1 MNEPMNEQ
9 DREVL
14 NAQRKEQDKEMI
26 DAQSK
31 EQDKAVLD
39 AQSKDQSKELINEQS
54 KAQSKDQSIAQIH
67 ENQRRICDKYGLPAQ
82 APEAMVALAIGS
94 LDQSPIYGTRIDLP
108 ENGTISWFIH
118 CGAHSDASDFYQP
131 LHAAHLAELLPQV
144 LAYLALPSGTKFI
157 LDRAGYEDVWREG

>member
-9 DREVL
+9 DREVV

-31 EQDKAVLD
+31 EQDKEVID
-39 AQSKDQSKELINEQS
+39 AQSNEQSKDQST
-54 KAQSKDQSIAQIH
+54 DQSITQIH

>member
-82 APEAMVALAIGS
+82 APEDMVALAIGS

>member
-9 DREVL
+9 DKEVL

-31 EQDKAVLD
+31 EQDKEVID

-54 KAQSKDQSIAQIH
+54 KDQSKDQSSAQIH

-82 APEAMVALAIGS
+82 APEDMVALAIGS

-131 LHAAHLAELLPQV
+131 LHAAHLTELLPQV

>member
-26 DAQSK
+26 DAQRK
-31 EQDKAVLD
+31 EQDKEVID
-39 AQSKDQSKELINEQS
+39 EQSKE
-54 KAQSKDQSIAQIH
+54 QSKDQSIAQIH

-82 APEAMVALAIGS
+82 APEDMVALAIGS

>member
-9 DREVL
+9 DKKVV

-26 DAQSK
+26 DAQNK
-31 EQDKAVLD
+31 EQ
-39 AQSKDQSKELINEQS
+39 SMELINEQS
-54 KAQSKDQSIAQIH
+54 KDQSTDQSITQIH

>member
-1 MNEPMNEQ
+1 MN
-9 DREVL
+9 
-14 NAQRKEQDKEMI
+14 EQDKEMI

-31 EQDKAVLD
+31 EQ
-39 AQSKDQSKELINEQS
+39 SKELINEQS
-54 KAQSKDQSIAQIH
+54 KDQSIAQIQ

-82 APEAMVALAIGS
+82 APEDMVALAIGS

-131 LHAAHLAELLPQV
+131 LHAAHLTELLPQV

>member
-1 MNEPMNEQ
+1 MN
-9 DREVL
+9 
-14 NAQRKEQDKEMI
+14 EQDKEMI

-39 AQSKDQSKELINEQS
+39 AQSKEQD
-54 KAQSKDQSIAQIH
+54 KAVLDAQSKDQSIAQIH

-82 APEAMVALAIGS
+82 APEDMVALAIGS

-131 LHAAHLAELLPQV
+131 LHAAHLTELLPQV

>member
-1 MNEPMNEQ
+1 MNEQ
-9 DREVL
+9 DKEVV

-31 EQDKAVLD
+31 EQ
-39 AQSKDQSKELINEQS
+39 SKDLINEQS
-54 KAQSKDQSIAQIH
+54 KDQSKDQSIAQIH

-82 APEAMVALAIGS
+82 APADMVALAIGS

-118 CGAHSDASDFYQP
+118 CGAHSEASDFYQP

-144 LAYLALPSGTKFI
+144 LAYLALPSGSKFI